1 MSYFNRNKWWVVA
14 FVLLIIMNLT
24 TLTTLWVIQ
33 DRRWPPSI
41 NQRSGIVDYLVKE
54 LGFDSIQKKQLIEL
68 RNNHEERLMGM
79 RGKTRDA
86 KDALFALLTKDNVP
100 DSMIQKAAYAS
111 SENDQ
116 QIDVL
121 TFQHFQKIRSL
132 CTPDQKIKFNAIIG
146 ELIRSQG
153 PPPPGNPNGTPP
165 RREDGKPEGPPRPG
179 DDDRRPPPPPQ
190 Q

>member
-1 MSYFNRNKWWVVA
+1 MSYFNRNKWWVIA
-14 FVLLIIMNLT
+14 FVLLIIMNLA
-24 TLTTLWVIQ
+24 TLTTLWVMK
-33 DRRWPPSI
+33 DKRWPPSI
-41 NQRSGIVDYLVKE
+41 HQRSGIVDYLVKE
-54 LGFDSIQKKQLIEL
+54 LGFDSIQKKQLIQL
-68 RNNHEERLMGM
+68 RKGHEERLMGM

-86 KDALFALLTKDNVP
+86 KDALFALLTKDDVP
-100 DSMIQKAAYAS
+100 DSIVEKAAYAS

-121 TFQHFQKIRSL
+121 TFRHFQKIRNL
-132 CTPDQKIKFNAIIG
+132 CTPPQKIKFNDIIG

-153 PPPPGNPNGTPP
+153 PPPSGNPNGPPP
-165 RREDGKPEGPPRPG
+165 RREDRRREGPPGPG